1 MIVSDNEHEWMWS
14 VHVISGWFHYDSGMA
29 ERSNDIGQK
38 EWKINR
44 VLAKYYSRFL
54 YVISTQNTITYY
66 YRILLYNRNVQVHCY
81 KAFCLSHPNLQLV
94 TFVFQDDCKR
104 LQLELFSSAM
114 WSWWLASGWLL
125 KRSFKSDSVQPSPL
139 ASWSEASKAFCL
151 LKRSPQAPSPLLKLQ
166 KWCSVPVIQCASTV
180 IQASRLGWT
189 LYHFWSKAFFA
200 SFIHFAAAGCSLAG
214 WAGPRDA
221 ANRSGWGQPGV
232 LDVSFNTN

>member
-1 MIVSDNEHEWMWS
+1 MCRSIVIKHSAFPTPICSLWLLSFKM
-14 VHVISGWFHYDSGMA
+14 
-29 ERSNDIGQK
+29 
-38 EWKINR
+38 NR
-44 VLAKYYSRFL
+44 
-54 YVISTQNTITYY
+54 
-66 YRILLYNRNVQVHCY
+66 
-81 KAFCLSHPNLQLV
+81 
-94 TFVFQDDCKR
+94 KR

-200 SFIHFAAAGCSLAG
+200 SFIHFAAVGCSFAG

-232 LDVSFNTN
+232 LDASFNTN